1 MAYNANRVGS
11 AATTHTPHKRTHT
24 DAGMVTLQFF
34 LPNSGDV
41 LRRVYLQQDDPFVEK
56 ASVLVS
62 LQCGP
67 VSLVHKLPWLLWGRI
82 PGTAADQH
90 AVANELLLLGRDQRR
105 LRLPMACVAQ
115 DCMQLCLTMPRDMA
129 HTGWR
134 VVCVWDFMSREWRSD
149 AAAAVHV
156 YAMEFPV
163 ARAFSIARGQ
173 VRSLSA
179 PQLLPGRRH
188 SNPLA

>member
-1 MAYNANRVGS
+1 MNYNANRVGS
-11 AATTHTPHKRTHT
+11 VATTYTLHKRTHD
-24 DAGMVTLQFF
+24 DAHMTTLQFF
-34 LPNSGDV
+34 LTNSGDV
-41 LRRVYLQQDDPFVEK
+41 LRRVYVQQDDPFVEK

-67 VSLVHKLPWLLWGRI
+67 VALVHKLPWLLWARI

-105 LRLPMACVAQ
+105 LRLPMACVTQ
-115 DCMQLCLTMPRDMA
+115 DCMQLSLTMPRDMA

-149 AAAAVHV
+149 AAASVHV

-163 ARAFSIARGQ
+163 ARTFSIARGQ
-173 VRSLSA
+173 LRSMGT
-179 PQLLPGRRH
+179 PPVPPERRH